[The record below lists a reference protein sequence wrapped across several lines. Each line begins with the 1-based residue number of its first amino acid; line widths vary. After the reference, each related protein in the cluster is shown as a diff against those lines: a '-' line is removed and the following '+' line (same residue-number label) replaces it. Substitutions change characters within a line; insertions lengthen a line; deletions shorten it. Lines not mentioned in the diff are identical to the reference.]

1 MLRSLIYAFSVNR
14 RFSWTHLTSLRM
26 VTDLFLG
33 WTSTLIARFVL
44 FFLFTFYT
52 VWCSIRI
59 RTSWSIQNNCKF
71 TKQVVLN
78 LIVVTINLVFKKRWT
93 KLFCDGLK
101 QLLLGD
107 ENWKDSVL
115 SIDTRQSFFVHY
127 KFYTLFQILRNKL
140 KLENILGWVCPLDY
154 IAVCSWL
161 IAVHMAQKI
170 KRILLIYWKASIS
183 LFVNNRLER

>member
-14 RFSWTHLTSLRM
+14 WFSWTHLTSIRI
-26 VTDLFLG
+26 VTDLFLD
-33 WTSTLIARFVL
+33 WNSTMIAKFIL
-44 FFLFTFYT
+44 FLFTFYT

-59 RTSWSIQNNCKF
+59 GKSWSIQNNCKF

-78 LIVVTINLVFKKRWT
+78 LIVVAINLVFQKRRI
-93 KLFCDGLK
+93 KLFCDNLK

-107 ENWKDSVL
+107 KNWKDSVL
-115 SIDTRQSFFVHY
+115 SINTRQSFFIY
-127 KFYTLFQILRNKL
+127 FKFYTLFQILRNKL